1 GWMEGP
7 EEGPDGFAGAVDRR
21 ERPIVLARVGQLAGP
36 RILPPGRDEKV
47 RGRRILDD
55 VLRAAGGR
63 GDCDQEAPGGDR
75 YESDRLHACLPAAGS
90 DRITR
95 RASAA
100 WPAASGLRPVLQV
113 VDVDPP
119 AGAVA
124 RRGAPRL
131 GGDVDVAVAVHVA
144 DLELVAPE
152 PPVEQDALGNPPL
165 AEVLPRDPAG
175 VVAPLGQQ
183 LLLLVDDDVGPAVAV
198 QVGDRQRVER
208 AVGEALRQVL
218 LPP

>member
-1 GWMEGP
+1 EGP
-7 EEGPDGFAGAVDRR
+7 EESPDGFADTGHRR
-21 ERPIVLARVGQLAGP
+21 ERPIVFARFGQLAGP
-36 RILPPGRDEKV
+36 CILPPRRDEEV
-47 RGRRILDD
+47 RGHRLPDN
-55 VLRAAGGR
+55 VLRAAGGWIER
-63 GDCDQEAPGGDR
+63 HPETRGGDQN
-75 YESDRLHACLPAAGS
+75 ESDRSHAGLPAAGS

-113 VDVDPP
+113 VDVDLP
-119 AGAVA
+119 ASAVA

-131 GGDVDVAVAVHVA
+131 GDHVDVAVAVPVA
-144 DLELVAPE
+144 GLELVASE
-152 PPVEQDALGNPPL
+152 PLVEQDALGEPPL
-165 AEVLPRDPAG
+165 AEVLPRYPAG

-208 AVGEALRQVL
+208 
-218 LPP
+218 P